1 MVIMDDIIAT
11 GGSAL
16 AAAELVQ
23 KLGANLLEFAF
34 FMELDFLKGREKLA
48 SCACFHSSDW
58 TGAWASMSCFREL
71 NSAAFGRRTDIL
83 FKDLHLYHMYELL
96 LRLT

>member
-1 MVIMDDIIAT
+1 
-11 GGSAL
+11 
-16 AAAELVQ
+16 
-23 KLGANLLEFAF
+23 
-34 FMELDFLKGREKLA
+34 
-48 SCACFHSSDW
+48 
-58 TGAWASMSCFREL
+58 MSCFREL